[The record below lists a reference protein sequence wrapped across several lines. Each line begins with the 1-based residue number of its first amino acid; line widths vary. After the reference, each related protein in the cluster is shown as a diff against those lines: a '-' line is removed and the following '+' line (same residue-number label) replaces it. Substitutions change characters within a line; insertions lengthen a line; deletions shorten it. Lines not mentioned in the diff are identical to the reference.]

1 MSNIITIMPDDWT
14 AFPLEETCNAL
25 GVDVNSLKLASQQGY
40 FTSVSESMTN
50 AGLIPEG
57 KSMVTDIVVI
67 NNDLELY
74 MQFA

>member
-25 GVDVNSLKLASQQGY
+25 GVDVNSLKMAGQQGY
-40 FTSVSESMTN
+40 FASVSESMVN

-57 KSMVTDIVVI
+57 KSMVSDIVLI
-67 NNDLELY
+67 NNDTELY
-74 MQFA
+74 MQFL